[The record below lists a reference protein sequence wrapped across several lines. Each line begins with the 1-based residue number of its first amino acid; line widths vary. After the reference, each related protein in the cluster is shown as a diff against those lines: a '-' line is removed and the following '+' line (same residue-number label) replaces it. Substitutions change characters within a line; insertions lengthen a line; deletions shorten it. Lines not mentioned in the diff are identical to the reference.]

1 MGLTR
6 NLAGCGATLS
16 HALLLLLHI
25 EALVQSGKALAWRGA
40 PVPCGV
46 LGRPGPCAWRVHA
59 VLDWTCP
66 LPPSKLVR
74 GPLKLNPKINGQSLL
89 VSTMQEDES
98 RDFTCQVD
106 SWQAVPMLTW
116 YLNGKKQETN
126 GSTVLTTV
134 AEAFE
139 QSSST
144 FTVTAQR
151 ADRELNC
158 SLTDPASG
166 KTSSASVLLNVQ
178 FKPEIMT
185 MNAKYQEAKDPGL
198 FMVLFVLVR
207 ANPPASITWIDQDGH
222 MMVNTSDFLIL
233 DTKSYPWLTNH
244 TVQVQLSSVAKNFS
258 FTAANNVG
266 ITNSS
271 ILPPGLLDTHVE
283 LSLLAI
289 IVGGALALGTLLC
302 LNTLIICVICRKGK
316 KASGERDP
324 FSLRSC
330 CSDSNNLKLTSV
342 RLPRENMSLP
352 SNLQLNDLTQE
363 AKGVKEEERGI
374 CQRSV
379 ATEMLSRS
387 FVRFPMVGHIYK
399 VSSMS
404 SDEIWL

>member
-1 MGLTR
+1 MEWEEGHRMSSWLKCAALMAFR
-6 NLAGCGATLS
+6 PDSLAG
-16 HALLLLLHI
+16 
-25 EALVQSGKALAWRGA
+25 
-40 PVPCGV
+40 
-46 LGRPGPCAWRVHA
+46 LGEP
-59 VLDWTCP
+59 D
-66 LPPSKLVR
+66 
-74 GPLKLNPKINGQSLL
+74 PKINGQSLL

-126 GSTVLTTV
+126 GSTVLTTL

-158 SLTDPASG
+158 SLIDPASG
-166 KTSSASVLLNVQ
+166 KTSNASVLLNVQ
-178 FKPEIMT
+178 FKPEIVT

-207 ANPPASITWIDQDGH
+207 ANPPASITWIDQDRH
-222 MMVNTSDFLIL
+222 VMVNTSDFLIL

-271 ILPPGLLDTHVE
+271 ILPPGLLDTRVE
-283 LSLLAI
+283 LPLLAI
-289 IVGGALALGTLLC
+289 TVGGALVLGTLLC
-302 LNTLIICVICRKGK
+302 LNTLIICVVCRKGK
-316 KASGERDP
+316 AVSGERDV
-324 FSLRSC
+324 SLHCRCPGHQGYSLGLGVLPPPPTWVTC
-330 CSDSNNLKLTSV
+330 PCRAQLCGKARMPTLALTLSLLCQGSLDL
-342 RLPRENMSLP
+342 RHCHRGNPPLPLAVGSL
-352 SNLQLNDLTQE
+352 
-363 AKGVKEEERGI
+363 
-374 CQRSV
+374 
-379 ATEMLSRS
+379 
-387 FVRFPMVGHIYK
+387 F
-399 VSSMS
+399 
-404 SDEIWL
+404 

>member
-1 MGLTR
+1 G
-6 NLAGCGATLS
+6 S
-16 HALLLLLHI
+16 
-25 EALVQSGKALAWRGA
+25 
-40 PVPCGV
+40 
-46 LGRPGPCAWRVHA
+46 PGTWPAA
-59 VLDWTCP
+59 V
-66 LPPSKLVR
+66 PPSPTWL
-74 GPLKLNPKINGQSLL
+74 GEPDPKINGQSLL

-126 GSTVLTTV
+126 GSTVLTTL

-166 KTSSASVLLNVQ
+166 KTSNASVLLNVQ

-198 FMVLFVLVR
+198 LMVLFVLVR

-222 MMVNTSDFLIL
+222 VMVNTSDFLIL

-271 ILPPGLLDTHVE
+271 ILPPGLLDTRVE
-283 LSLLAI
+283 LPLLAI
-289 IVGGALALGTLLC
+289 IVGGALALGTLVC
-302 LNTLIICVICRKGK
+302 LNTLIICVVWRKGK
-316 KASGERDP
+316 KASVPARRP

-330 CSDSNNLKLTSV
+330 CSDSNNLKLNSV

-363 AKGVKEEERGI
+363 AKGVFLTRTGEPGN
-374 CQRSV
+374 SV
-379 ATEMLSRS
+379 PPASPDPQPGLTVQQG
-387 FVRFPMVGHIYK
+387 FGRFPMVGNIYK

>member
-6 NLAGCGATLS
+6 NLASCGATLS

-25 EALVQSGKALAWRGA
+25 EALVQSG
-40 PVPCGV
+40 
-46 LGRPGPCAWRVHA
+46 LGEP
-59 VLDWTCP
+59 D
-66 LPPSKLVR
+66 
-74 GPLKLNPKINGQSLL
+74 PKINGQSLL

-271 ILPPGLLDTHVE
+271 ILPPGLLDTRVE

-302 LNTLIICVICRKGK
+302 LNTLIIYVVCRKGK
-316 KASGERDP
+316 KASGLSGP
-324 FSLRSC
+324 TPLPPSY
-330 CSDSNNLKLTSV
+330 SNNLKLTSV

-363 AKGVKEEERGI
+363 AKASHGDVGLQTERKDD
-374 CQRSV
+374 
-379 ATEMLSRS
+379 ALSEPENSLGLGNRG

>member
-1 MGLTR
+1 MGFAATLQRRPQARLGLQRAGAEPGPLREHPAAAAGPWGRALCTVLPGWAGRCPRPLQRPQRWGTGETGDPTGAQMGLTR
-6 NLAGCGATLS
+6 NLAGCGAALS
-16 HALLLLLHI
+16 HLLLLLLHI
-25 EALVQSGKALAWRGA
+25 EALVHSG
-40 PVPCGV
+40 
-46 LGRPGPCAWRVHA
+46 LGEP
-59 VLDWTCP
+59 D
-66 LPPSKLVR
+66 
-74 GPLKLNPKINGQSLL
+74 PKINGQSLL

-126 GSTVLTTV
+126 GSTVLTTL

-166 KTSSASVLLNVQ
+166 KTSNASVLLNVQ

-185 MNAKYQEAKDPGL
+185 MNAKYREAKDPGL

-222 MMVNTSDFLIL
+222 VMVNTSDFLIV
-233 DTKSYPWLTNH
+233 DTQSYPWLTNH

-271 ILPPGLLDTHVE
+271 ILPPGLLDTRVE
-283 LSLLAI
+283 LPLLAI

-302 LNTLIICVICRKGK
+302 LNTLIICLVCRKGK
-316 KASGERDP
+316 KASGERDVSLQCRCP
-324 FSLRSC
+324 GHQGFSLGLGVLPPPTAWVTGPGAPATAS
-330 CSDSNNLKLTSV
+330 SV
-342 RLPRENMSLP
+342 
-352 SNLQLNDLTQE
+352 
-363 AKGVKEEERGI
+363 
-374 CQRSV
+374 
-379 ATEMLSRS
+379 
-387 FVRFPMVGHIYK
+387 
-399 VSSMS
+399 
-404 SDEIWL
+404 

>member
-1 MGLTR
+1 
-6 NLAGCGATLS
+6 A
-16 HALLLLLHI
+16 
-25 EALVQSGKALAWRGA
+25 
-40 PVPCGV
+40 
-46 LGRPGPCAWRVHA
+46 A
-59 VLDWTCP
+59 V
-66 LPPSKLVR
+66 PPSPTCCCCCSTLRCWCIQVR
-74 GPLKLNPKINGQSLL
+74 PLLGGECPCPGQAWAL
-89 VSTMQEDES
+89 TMQEDES

-126 GSTVLTTV
+126 GSTVLTTL

-166 KTSSASVLLNVQ
+166 KTSNASVLLNVQ

-198 FMVLFVLVR
+198 LMVLFVLVR

-222 MMVNTSDFLIL
+222 VMVNTSDFLIL

-271 ILPPGLLDTHVE
+271 ILPPVP
-283 LSLLAI
+283 A
-289 IVGGALALGTLLC
+289 
-302 LNTLIICVICRKGK
+302 R
-316 KASGERDP
+316 RP

-330 CSDSNNLKLTSV
+330 CSDSNNLKLNSV

-363 AKGVKEEERGI
+363 AKGPGN
-374 CQRSV
+374 SV
-379 ATEMLSRS
+379 PPASPDPQPGLTVQQG
-387 FVRFPMVGHIYK
+387 FGRFPMVGNIYK

>member
-40 PVPCGV
+40 P
-46 LGRPGPCAWRVHA
+46 
-59 VLDWTCP
+59 
-66 LPPSKLVR
+66 
-74 GPLKLNPKINGQSLL
+74 
-89 VSTMQEDES
+89 EDES

-363 AKGVKEEERGI
+363 AKGVFLTRTRQFRGI
-374 CQRSV
+374 PLLKPENSLGLGNRGSKSGRPCRGR
-379 ATEMLSRS
+379 EW
-387 FVRFPMVGHIYK
+387 
-399 VSSMS
+399 
-404 SDEIWL
+404 IWEKWFHTVMD

>member
-40 PVPCGV
+40 P
-46 LGRPGPCAWRVHA
+46 
-59 VLDWTCP
+59 
-66 LPPSKLVR
+66 
-74 GPLKLNPKINGQSLL
+74 
-89 VSTMQEDES
+89 EDES

-271 ILPPGLLDTHVE
+271 ILPPG
-283 LSLLAI
+283 
-289 IVGGALALGTLLC
+289 
-302 LNTLIICVICRKGK
+302 
-316 KASGERDP
+316 
-324 FSLRSC
+324 SLRSC

-363 AKGVKEEERGI
+363 AKGVFLTRTRQFRGI
-374 CQRSV
+374 PLLKPENSLGLGNRGSKSGRPCRGR
-379 ATEMLSRS
+379 EW
-387 FVRFPMVGHIYK
+387 
-399 VSSMS
+399 
-404 SDEIWL
+404 IWEKWFHTVMD

>member
-1 MGLTR
+1 MGLPG
-6 NLAGCGATLS
+6 NLASCHAACS
-16 HALLLLLHI
+16 HALLLLHI
-25 EALVQSGKALAWRGA
+25 GVLVQSGTGE
-40 PVPCGV
+40 P
-46 LGRPGPCAWRVHA
+46 
-59 VLDWTCP
+59 D
-66 LPPSKLVR
+66 
-74 GPLKLNPKINGQSLL
+74 PKINGQSLL

-98 RDFTCQVD
+98 RDFTCRVD
-106 SWQAVPMLTW
+106 SWQAAPMLTW
-116 YLNGKKQETN
+116 YLNGRKQETN
-126 GSTVLTTV
+126 GSTVLSTL

-166 KTSSASVLLNVQ
+166 KTSNASVLLNVQ
-178 FKPEIMT
+178 FKPEIMK

-222 MMVNTSDFLIL
+222 VMVNTSDFLIL

-258 FTAANNVG
+258 FSAANNVG

-271 ILPPGLLDTHVE
+271 ILSPGLLDTQVE
-283 LSLLAI
+283 LPVLTI
-289 IVGGALALGTLLC
+289 IIGGALTLGTLLC
-302 LNTLIICVICRKGK
+302 LNTLIIFVVCRKRK
-316 KASGERDP
+316 EESGLSGPTLLPLSE
-324 FSLRSC
+324 
-330 CSDSNNLKLTSV
+330 SNNKKLNSM

-363 AKGVKEEERGI
+363 AKGSHGDMEI
-374 CQRSV
+374 Q
-379 ATEMLSRS
+379 TEWKDSTLSEPENS
-387 FVRFPMVGHIYK
+387 LGLGFVRFPMVGYIYK

>member
-1 MGLTR
+1 MGPTR
-6 NLAGCGATLS
+6 HPPSCRAALS
-16 HALLLLLHI
+16 HMLLLLHV
-25 EALVQSGKALAWRGA
+25 EMLVHSGMGE
-40 PVPCGV
+40 P
-46 LGRPGPCAWRVHA
+46 
-59 VLDWTCP
+59 D
-66 LPPSKLVR
+66 
-74 GPLKLNPKINGQSLL
+74 PKINGQSLL
-89 VSTMQEDES
+89 VSTMEEDES

-106 SWQAVPMLTW
+106 SWQAGPMLTW

-126 GSTVLTTV
+126 SSTVVTTS

-166 KTSSASVLLNVQ
+166 QTSNASVLLNVQ
-178 FKPEIMT
+178 FKPEIMK

-207 ANPPASITWIDQDGH
+207 ANPPASITWTDQDGH
-222 MMVNTSDFLIL
+222 VMLNTSDFLIL
-233 DTKSYPWLTNH
+233 DTKSYPWMTNH

-258 FTAANNVG
+258 FSAANNVG

-283 LSLLAI
+283 LRLLTI
-289 IVGGALALGTLLC
+289 IVGGALVLGTLLC
-302 LNTLIICVICRKGK
+302 LNTLIVCVVCRKRK
-316 KASGERDP
+316 KASGLLGP
-324 FSLRSC
+324 TPLPLSS
-330 CSDSNNLKLTSV
+330 SDSNNRKLNSV

-363 AKGVKEEERGI
+363 TKGALGET
-374 CQRSV
+374 RSPADENR
-379 ATEMLSRS
+379 ATTFPAPQSGLAMHPPG

>member
-1 MGLTR
+1 MGPTR
-6 NLAGCGATLS
+6 HPPSCRAALS
-16 HALLLLLHI
+16 HMLLLLHV
-25 EALVQSGKALAWRGA
+25 EMLVHSGMGE
-40 PVPCGV
+40 P
-46 LGRPGPCAWRVHA
+46 
-59 VLDWTCP
+59 D
-66 LPPSKLVR
+66 
-74 GPLKLNPKINGQSLL
+74 PKINGQSLL
-89 VSTMQEDES
+89 VSTMEEDES

-106 SWQAVPMLTW
+106 SWQAGPMLTW

-126 GSTVLTTV
+126 SSTVVTTS

-166 KTSSASVLLNVQ
+166 QTSNASVLLNVQ
-178 FKPEIMT
+178 FKPEIMK

-207 ANPPASITWIDQDGH
+207 ANPPASITWTDQDGH
-222 MMVNTSDFLIL
+222 VMLNTSDFLIL
-233 DTKSYPWLTNH
+233 DTKSYPWMTNH

-258 FTAANNVG
+258 FSAANNVG

-283 LSLLAI
+283 LRLLTI
-289 IVGGALALGTLLC
+289 IVGGALVLGTLLC
-302 LNTLIICVICRKGK
+302 LNTLIVCVVCRKRK
-316 KASGERDP
+316 KASGLLGP
-324 FSLRSC
+324 TPLPL
-330 CSDSNNLKLTSV
+330 SDSNNRKLNSV

-363 AKGVKEEERGI
+363 TKASHGDTGIQTERKDN
-374 CQRSV
+374 
-379 ATEMLSRS
+379 ALSEPENS
-387 FVRFPMVGHIYK
+387 LGLGFVRFPMVGHIYK

>member
-1 MGLTR
+1 
-6 NLAGCGATLS
+6 A
-16 HALLLLLHI
+16 
-25 EALVQSGKALAWRGA
+25 
-40 PVPCGV
+40 

-59 VLDWTCP
+59 VLGLD
-66 LPPSKLVR
+66 LPP
-74 GPLKLNPKINGQSLL
+74 INGQSLL

-126 GSTVLTTV
+126 GSTVLTTL

-166 KTSSASVLLNVQ
+166 KTSNASVLLNVQ

-198 FMVLFVLVR
+198 LMVLFVLVR

-222 MMVNTSDFLIL
+222 VMVNTSDFLIL

-271 ILPPGLLDTHVE
+271 ILPPGLLDTRVE
-283 LSLLAI
+283 LPLLAI
-289 IVGGALALGTLLC
+289 IVGGALALGTLVC
-302 LNTLIICVICRKGK
+302 LNTLIICVVWRKGK

-330 CSDSNNLKLTSV
+330 CSDSNNLKLNSV

-363 AKGVKEEERGI
+363 AKGVFLTRTGQFRGM
-374 CQRSV
+374 SL
-379 ATEMLSRS
+379 LSWAQLPIADG
-387 FVRFPMVGHIYK
+387 VGFPIDPV
-399 VSSMS
+399 
-404 SDEIWL
+404 